1 MIVMGIESSCDETA
15 VSLVERK
22 KNKNFVRS
30 EIVLSQIPKHRKFG
44 GVVPEISSREHLKY
58 LDKIVRKILCKSKTS
73 INEIDA
79 FSATMG
85 PGLLGGLIIGS
96 NYAKSLSLS
105 VGKPFYGI
113 NHLQAHALIPRLKS
127 VIKFPFLVLLVSGG
141 HTQIILVKNI
151 KSFEIWGETLD
162 DALGEAFDKTA
173 QMLGLR
179 YPGGPE
185 IEKKAQKSL
194 GIKKFN
200 FPKPMINQNNLDF
213 SFSGLKTAVRR
224 KLQLNNLSEQFVRDI
239 SFNFQLSVLECL
251 INKCERAI
259 NLFRKKFDCD
269 LSFIVSG
276 GVAANIFIRKGFK
289 KLAKEKGVK
298 LIVPD
303 PKYCVDNA
311 TMIAW
316 ACIERMVTGDL
327 GDKLYT
333 LPKPRWPLD
342 TL

>member
-127 VIKFPFLVLLVSGG
+127 EIKFPFLVLLVSGG

-224 KLQLNNLSEQFVRDI
+224 TLQLNNLSEQFVRDI

-269 LSFIVSG
+269 LSLIVSG

>member
-1 MIVMGIESSCDETA
+1 MG
-15 VSLVERK
+15 
-22 KNKNFVRS
+22 
-30 EIVLSQIPKHRKFG
+30 Q
-44 GVVPEISSREHLKY
+44 
-58 LDKIVRKILCKSKTS
+58 
-73 INEIDA
+73 
-79 FSATMG
+79 
-85 PGLLGGLIIGS
+85 
-96 NYAKSLSLS
+96 
-105 VGKPFYGI
+105 
-113 NHLQAHALIPRLKS
+113 RLK
-127 VIKFPFLVLLVSGG
+127 
-141 HTQIILVKNI
+141 
-151 KSFEIWGETLD
+151 
-162 DALGEAFDKTA
+162 
-173 QMLGLR
+173 
-179 YPGGPE
+179 
-185 IEKKAQKSL
+185 KKAQKSL